1 MVDDVSKR
9 FFRKCGGMLVAAL
22 LAGLLP
28 QLAWAGTSDG
38 GEAALL
44 APLAASG
51 AVTLE
56 SQDGATAL
64 AVQYVNENVDAPPQK
79 SNYISLFT
87 SGAGVTNTDNGNEI
101 LVKQG
106 NLALEVDETGLI
118 AKVHGPSQELGAG
131 GKPASWEASHRVAIP
146 DGGYVVLASDADWST
161 SVFRKPIYEHF
172 KTGDVMTLKR
182 DGTAVTANDFLNVL
196 PGLALTAPAADAETV
211 TVPIYEL
218 KGTILHYKANDG
230 LRVTVNGAD
239 VAPGSAG
246 SFAST
251 LSLVEGVNETTVKL
265 WRELTELASKTVVIT
280 YDSAG
285 QAEDYIEVEA
295 APIDITISLEGPRK
309 QLTVMDVPPAEAN
322 VTDFVG
328 LYTRNYGTTLT
339 VPMTSVAVQVGP
351 DGKVTRVV
359 NPSIGGNPPAWSG
372 PTELDIPEDGYVLYA
387 QDSSYANNMIKRYL
401 ATYFKVGD
409 AIKLRKNGQVVP
421 LSELMGDNG
430 LLVRLSL
437 DNYAMYTETEQS
449 TTISGKLSNLE
460 EGADTVLTVN
470 GAEVPYAADGSFSYN
485 LALTAG
491 VNYAKVEATKNGEK
505 QQEKDLVIFARPGSA
520 LEKQVILWVDQAA
533 NAKKFQ
539 TSDNVYQFLKRA
551 KDSGITDIAFDVKG
565 VEGFASYK
573 KSTLTGRPYVSGIAA
588 PGKAGASPNL
598 DLLQEFV
605 DHGHA
610 LGLKVHAAINDFA
623 EGSIASQEFAL
634 LDDHL
639 DWEERVYKHQDGGVI
654 KRLRDSSAPGLV
666 AFVNPAN
673 DDVRAFQLATYR
685 EVIENYDVDGVI
697 HDRGRYDNETADFS
711 DVTRAKFE
719 AYLAE
724 RGKTLTAW
732 PQDVF
737 HYEGTTRVDGP
748 LINEWW
754 AFRSGVITSYFD
766 EVKDMV
772 DAFEEQSG
780 RTIEVSSYVGSWFE
794 TYYLNGVHW
803 GSPNFR
809 YDERLGL
816 GNPDVYTDDYYEN
829 GYIEHLDFLMIGAY
843 QETGPEVEKYIT
855 LGNIVTNGEIPL
867 YAGIAMN
874 NIQEPE
880 LQREI
885 FQSGLRNSNGL
896 MLFDASQ
903 VNWPVVAA
911 SLQDKT
917 YVKDYQLGLSL
928 PGRPEQFL
936 EADFHDINLVEGDI
950 NVYTENFGATTGG
963 GRFNVEVV
971 VDGDGVVTKMPNR
984 TQAVNWSWG
993 TTDDTNSAIPAGGFV
1008 ISTLDP
1014 SGTRTN
1020 RQLVANAYQIGDVA
1034 KSAVLRGFL
1043 QYEGTQTTNGTIE
1056 IRGQAE
1062 VLGGGT
1068 AEAVV
1073 NGVKLPAL
1081 SEDGNFS
1088 SVVPLALGANTVK
1101 IEIYVDGH
1109 KTNEKSVVIT
1119 RDAASG
1125 GSSDGVFAPQP
1136 ERMNLEWETGA
1147 DGERTAVLQI
1157 HKEGMLKELAQL
1169 KNKPESEQ
1177 VLEYS
1182 VSADDFEEASGA
1194 RAVLPVDGLMEAM
1207 REIPGGLIE
1216 LNTPIGTFRL
1226 PVNGLKDALEDAEA
1240 GSELEAGLRAAVL
1253 SSEASERLAEHGG
1266 SLSGGLVLEVRLELV
1281 SGDGKTTKAIEDF
1294 GGQLIIDAGEERSVS
1309 AANSY
1314 NDQTDGSSA
1323 ELTAFSLDGGTGEP
1337 AFVPARF
1344 VAAEGG
1350 IQGELRIAGNG
1361 VYGLAVIDKSF
1372 TDLRG
1377 HWAEEDVTL
1386 LASKLLVQGSP
1397 EGLFIPEA
1405 EVSRA
1410 EFAVLL
1416 TRALGLRSLDRESAA
1431 TFSDVKAE
1439 DWFAEEVAAAAGA
1452 SLIRGFE
1459 NGEFRPGAAIT
1470 REEMSVMLLRTLQAA
1485 GVDAAS
1491 LIKAADS
1498 AEAPGAA
1505 DWEEVSDW
1513 ALEAAAV
1520 AAETGL
1526 MNGRTDGRF
1535 APHAPASR
1543 AEAAVVLKRLLQY
1556 VKYID

>member
-1 MVDDVSKR
+1 MVDDVGKR
-9 FFRKCGGMLVAAL
+9 FLRMCSGMLVAAL

-28 QLAWAGTSDG
+28 QLVRAGAED
-38 GEAALL
+38 GEAAPF
-44 APLAASG
+44 ATLAASG

-56 SQDGATAL
+56 SQDGGTAL

-101 LVKQG
+101 FVKQG

-118 AKVHGPSQELGAG
+118 AKVHGPSPELGAG

-182 DGTAVTANDFLNVL
+182 DGTVVTANDFLNVL

-211 TVPIYEL
+211 TVPVYEL
-218 KGTILHYKANDG
+218 KGTILHYKANEG
-230 LRVTVNGAD
+230 LRVTVNGTD
-239 VAPGSAG
+239 VALGSAG

-251 LSLVEGVNETTVKL
+251 LSLLEGVNEASVKL
-265 WRELTELASKTVVIT
+265 WRDQTELAAKMVSIT

-285 QAEDYIEVEA
+285 QAGDYIEVEA
-295 APIDITISLEGPRK
+295 APIDITITLEGPRK
-309 QLTVMDVPPAEAN
+309 QLAVMDVPPAEAN

-328 LYTRNYGTTLT
+328 LYTRNYGATLT

-351 DGKVTRVV
+351 DGKVARVV
-359 NPSIGGNPPAWSG
+359 NPSVGGNPPVWTG
-372 PTELDIPEDGYVLYA
+372 PTELDIPEGGYVLYA

-421 LSELMGDNG
+421 LSDLMGDNG

-437 DNYAMYTETEQS
+437 DNYSMYTVTEQ
-449 TTISGKLSNLE
+449 TTSISGKLSNLE
-460 EGADTVLTVN
+460 DGADTVLKVN
-470 GAEVPYAADGSFSYN
+470 GTEVPFAADGAFSYE
-485 LALTAG
+485 LALSAG
-491 VNYAKVEATKNGEK
+491 VNYAKVEVIKNGEL

-551 KDSGITDIAFDVKG
+551 KDSGTTDIAFDVKG

-573 KSTLTGRPYVSGIAA
+573 KSTLTGRPYVSDITA
-588 PGKAGASPNL
+588 PGKAGASPDL
-598 DLLQEFV
+598 DLLQEFI

-623 EGSIASQEFAL
+623 EGSIASREFAL

-711 DVTRAKFE
+711 DVTRVKFE

-724 RGKTLTAW
+724 RGKTLAAW
-732 PQDVF
+732 PRDVF
-737 HYEGTTRVDGP
+737 RYEGATRVDGP

-754 AFRSGVITSYFD
+754 AFRSGVITSYFQ

-772 DAFEEQSG
+772 DAFESQSG

-816 GNPDVYTDDYYEN
+816 GNPAVYTDDYYET

-911 SLQDKT
+911 SLQDKM

-928 PGRPEQFL
+928 PGQPNQFL
-936 EADFHDINLVEGDI
+936 EADFYDINLVEGDI
-950 NVYTENFGATTGG
+950 NVYTEGFGATTGG

-993 TTDDTNSAIPAGGFV
+993 TTDDTNSAIPTGGFV

-1020 RQLVANAYQIGDVA
+1020 RQLVANAYEIGDIA
-1034 KSAVLRGFL
+1034 KSSVLRGFL
-1043 QYEGTQTTNGTIE
+1043 QYEGSQTTNGTIE

-1062 VLGGGT
+1062 VLGSGT
-1068 AEAVV
+1068 AEAFVD
-1073 NGVKLPAL
+1073 GVKLPAL
-1081 SEDGNFS
+1081 SEEGYFAA
-1088 SVVPLALGANTVK
+1088 VVPLELGANTVK
-1101 IEIYVDGH
+1101 IEIYVDGY

-1119 RDAASG
+1119 RNAAG
-1125 GSSDGVFAPQP
+1125 GGTPGGGVAPQS
-1136 ERMNLEWETGA
+1136 ERTKLERATGA
-1147 DGERTAVLQI
+1147 DGERIAVVRVNKDGL
-1157 HKEGMLKELAQL
+1157 LKELEQL
-1169 KNKPESEQ
+1169 KDKPASGQ
-1177 VLEYS
+1177 VLSYS
-1182 VSADDFEEASGA
+1182 VSADDLEEAA
-1194 RAVLPVDGLMEAM
+1194 VVRAVLPVDGLAQALGG
-1207 REIPGGLIE
+1207 IPDGLIE
-1216 LNTPIGTFRL
+1216 LASPFGTLRL
-1226 PVNGLKDALEDAEA
+1226 PADGLAEALDKAEA
-1240 GSELEAGLRAAVL
+1240 GGEFVIGLRAAALL
-1253 SSEASERLAEHGG
+1253 SKAEKQLAERGG
-1266 SLSGGLVLEVRLELV
+1266 RLIGNQVLEVRLELV
-1281 SGDGKTTKAIEDF
+1281 SADGKTVRPLRGF
-1294 GGQLIIDAGEERSVS
+1294 AGELVLGGKSGGNGF
-1309 AANSY
+1309 A
-1314 NDQTDGSSA
+1314 GM
-1323 ELTAFSLDGGTGEP
+1323 TAIALDTESGVPT
-1337 AFVPARF
+1337 FVPARF
-1344 VAAEGG
+1344 GAGG
-1350 IQGELRIAGNG
+1350 AGVQGKLRIAGNG
-1361 VYGLAVIDKSF
+1361 IYG
-1372 TDLRG
+1372 
-1377 HWAEEDVTL
+1377 
-1386 LASKLLVQGSP
+1386 
-1397 EGLFIPEA
+1397 
-1405 EVSRA
+1405 
-1410 EFAVLL
+1410 
-1416 TRALGLRSLDRESAA
+1416 
-1431 TFSDVKAE
+1431 
-1439 DWFAEEVAAAAGA
+1439 
-1452 SLIRGFE
+1452 
-1459 NGEFRPGAAIT
+1459 
-1470 REEMSVMLLRTLQAA
+1470 
-1485 GVDAAS
+1485 
-1491 LIKAADS
+1491 
-1498 AEAPGAA
+1498 
-1505 DWEEVSDW
+1505 
-1513 ALEAAAV
+1513 
-1520 AAETGL
+1520 
-1526 MNGRTDGRF
+1526 
-1535 APHAPASR
+1535 
-1543 AEAAVVLKRLLQY
+1543 
-1556 VKYID
+1556 